1 MSERSSLQL
10 AVLALGEVVYFATVA
25 RFKSQ
30 GEMLKSKGRPWLS
43 RAELR
48 EAAPAWLRGTAIGLP
63 FGVIPAGGVE
73 IPTFLAFGAERKLD
87 RRRPDPQFGKGAI
100 RGLAAPEA
108 AGNATTGMA
117 MGALLALGLPV
128 SATAAIMLAA
138 FRQYGLQPG
147 PLLFERAPDLVWA
160 LLASFF
166 IAMIVLLV
174 INLPFAMVWAKLLLI
189 PQPYLYAGIT
199 VFCGLGIYAT
209 SGSTFDLLMLLG
221 VGLVGFLMRMHDY
234 PLAPLI
240 IGMVLG
246 PLAETSLRD
255 ALISAD
261 GDPAVLFTGPIVLV
275 LYGVLLLVLLL
286 TLRSKVTSRTR
297 RDV

>member
-1 MSERSSLQL
+1 
-10 AVLALGEVVYFATVA
+10 
-25 RFKSQ
+25 
-30 GEMLKSKGRPWLS
+30 
-43 RAELR
+43 
-48 EAAPAWLRGTAIGLP
+48 
-63 FGVIPAGGVE
+63 
-73 IPTFLAFGAERKLD
+73 
-87 RRRPDPQFGKGAI
+87 
-100 RGLAAPEA
+100 
-108 AGNATTGMA
+108 
-117 MGALLALGLPV
+117 
-128 SATAAIMLAA
+128 MLAA

-166 IAMIVLLV
+166 IARIVLLV

>member
-1 MSERSSLQL
+1 MTCRAEVATTSLLIDFALVPKSVTVNGVSKPFKAAGTRYQWSITGVSLAKGQSFTLQVRYDDIPWNRVLLNRGTRGVIENGTVTTFSGEPEVAVFWYPSNDRIDNKATYAISISTQKANQIIAYGAPAPHTFGDGSMVNTRIVIPERVSSYNPGLTVGPGL
-10 AVLALGEVVYFATVA
+10 AVKCG
-25 RFKSQ
+25 
-30 GEMLKSKGRPWLS
+30 
-43 RAELR
+43 
-48 EAAPAWLRGTAIGLP
+48 
-63 FGVIPAGGVE
+63 
-73 IPTFLAFGAERKLD
+73 KLT
-87 RRRPDPQFGKGAI
+87 
-100 RGLAAPEA
+100 A
-108 AGNATTGMA
+108 AG
-117 MGALLALGLPV
+117 V
-128 SATAAIMLAA
+128 S
-138 FRQYGLQPG
+138 
-147 PLLFERAPDLVWA
+147 V
-160 LLASFF
+160 
-166 IAMIVLLV
+166 
-174 INLPFAMVWAKLLLI
+174 
-189 PQPYLYAGIT
+189 PYLYAGIT

-261 GDPAVLFTGPIVLV
+261 GDASVLVSGPIVLV
-275 LYGVLLLVLLL
+275 LYGVLVIILLL